1 MTDAPDKRPS
11 SPPPT
16 EHPVPDVPLS
26 PAGNL
31 EIGAEQIGSGL
42 GSDPLDTKSAFR
54 KRYLALLFFAQFTL
68 YIAFVAPIAYS
79 LAVRIDQI
87 APDSRNSLLALA
99 AGIPGILVV
108 VLMPLVGM
116 LSDRTR
122 SRFGRRRPWL
132 IGGGVIGIVGSTVI
146 GFTETPF
153 ALIAGWAVAYVGYS
167 ASAAMINNHLADK
180 LPEQQ
185 RGRVTGI
192 IGAINQIAPLFGVVL
207 GGALASTGAGLFLYP
222 GIIAFV
228 GMAVFAIVMKDT
240 AVSSPRSSTS
250 TAKILQGFY
259 FNPKR
264 YPNLA
269 WVFVSR
275 AFVFLALSF
284 SLYNV
289 YLLQDRLGMTPAEV
303 AQLVS
308 LSGILSIVGG
318 VGGAM
323 GSGWLSDKLGT
334 RKPFLLASGIIIGVG
349 LIGTGTVTSVP
360 QYVLSGLLTAFGI
373 GVYGAV
379 DQALALDVLPKDEDE
394 NGRYLSLLQLAS
406 SIPQAIGAFLAG
418 GILALFGGEYTAV
431 FLAGAVFAVLG
442 AVSILPISIGRR
454 AELPTTSVRV
464 PS

>member
-1 MTDAPDKRPS
+1 MTDAPGKHPAPRPA
-11 SPPPT
+11 T
-16 EHPVPDVPLS
+16 DHPVPELPLS
-26 PAGNL
+26 AAGNL
-31 EIGAEQIGSGL
+31 EIGAEQISEGLRESGE
-42 GSDPLDTKSAFR
+42 SERPKFR
-54 KRYLALLFFAQFTL
+54 KGYLALLFLAQFTL
-68 YIAFVAPIAYS
+68 YLAFVAPIAYS

-132 IGGGVIGIVGSTVI
+132 VGGVLLGLIGSIAI
-146 GFTETPF
+146 GFTDTPF
-153 ALIAGWAVAYVGYS
+153 ALIAGWSIAYVGYS
-167 ASAAMINNHLADK
+167 TSAAMIVNHLADK

-207 GGALASTGAGLFLYP
+207 GGVLASTGAGLFLYP

-228 GMAVFAIVMKDT
+228 GMTIFAIAMRDPRVT
-240 AVSSPRSSTS
+240 APRVTSSP
-250 TAKILQGFY
+250 KQILRGFY

-269 WVFVSR
+269 WVFLSR

-289 YLLQDRLGMTPAEV
+289 YLLQDRLGLSPAEV

-318 VGGAM
+318 IGGAM
-323 GSGWLSDKLGT
+323 GSGWLSDKLKT
-334 RKPFLLASGIIIGVG
+334 RKPFLLVSGIVIGIG
-349 LIGTGTVTSVP
+349 LVGTGTTASIP
-360 QYVLSGLLTAFGI
+360 QYVVASLLTAFGI

-406 SIPQAIGAFLAG
+406 SIPQAAGAFLAG
-418 GILALFGGEYTAV
+418 GILALFSGEYTAV
-431 FLAGAVFAVLG
+431 FIAGAICAVLG
-442 AVSILPISIGRR
+442 ALAILPISVGRR
-454 AELPTTSVRV
+454 AELSTTSVTV
-464 PS
+464 PR